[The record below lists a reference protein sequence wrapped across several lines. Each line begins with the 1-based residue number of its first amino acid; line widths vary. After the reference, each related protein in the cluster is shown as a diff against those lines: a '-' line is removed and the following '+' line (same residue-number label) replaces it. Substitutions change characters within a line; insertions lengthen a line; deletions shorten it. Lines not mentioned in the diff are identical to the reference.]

1 MATSTYRKYFDIK
14 KQYHPCVTDELI
26 RKGDVDW
33 RDFYPHP
40 TFVNL
45 IETATD
51 VIERKK
57 PLDIW
62 VEGGYGTGKSYAALA
77 LSSLLKASREET
89 EQYFDRYNLD
99 KTLKKRF
106 CAINGASG

>member
-1 MATSTYRKYFDIK
+1 MATSTYRKYFNIK
-14 KQYHPCVTDELI
+14 KQYYPCVTDELI
-26 RKGDVDW
+26 RKGNVDW

-45 IETATD
+45 LETAAN
-51 VIERKK
+51 VIERKQ
-57 PLDIW
+57 PLGIW

-77 LSSLLKASREET
+77 LGSLLKADKET
-89 EQYFDRYNLD
+89 TEAYFDRYNLD

-106 CAINGASG
+106 CAIKR